1 MTMFPPHKS
10 GGLQG
15 ITITKSVSMSEP
27 AIEVKDPS
35 RIRCLIVPACPNTR
49 SPPNRQP
56 GPLEMATRSIQFP
69 TTSTAAL
76 MKAAPSSC
84 ILSVDPVA
92 APPGLLVPGWF
103 VQAGYAFC
111 GLAFG
116 LCNLIAPGY
125 IQACAHLL
133 CPVWTLALT
142 LHIITVQSEPGRAW
156 GGILTLCLLPFVI
169 LVGSSLFV
177 GFYLLVFAVF
187 ASGMFWRRLQGAHFL
202 LVWLCWAGFFL
213 ACGLG
218 FGTVPVQMHL
228 SVAAFFAI
236 AIGILNSGGTRLV
249 ISVSV

>member
-1 MTMFPPHKS
+1 MC
-10 GGLQG
+10 
-15 ITITKSVSMSEP
+15 EP

-35 RIRCLIVPACPNTR
+35 RIRCLVMPSCPSTR
-49 SPPNRQP
+49 NPPNRQP

-69 TTSTAAL
+69 ANHAAVT
-76 MKAAPSSC
+76 KAAAC
-84 ILSVDPVA
+84 TILSVMPESPTMIGSAGLVA
-92 APPGLLVPGWF
+92 PGWL

-111 GLAFG
+111 GLSFG

-142 LHIITVQSEPGRAW
+142 MHIITVQSEPGRVW

-187 ASGMFWRRLQGAHFL
+187 ASAMFWRRLQGAHFL

-236 AIGILNSGGTRLV
+236 AIGILNAGGTRLL
-249 ISVSV
+249 ISVYV

>member
-1 MTMFPPHKS
+1 
-10 GGLQG
+10 
-15 ITITKSVSMSEP
+15 MSEP

-35 RIRCLIVPACPNTR
+35 RIRCLVMPSCPNTR

-69 TTSTAAL
+69 SHGHVVSLKSPCTILTVAGDHEPAIPPTSLA
-76 MKAAPSSC
+76 
-84 ILSVDPVA
+84 
-92 APPGLLVPGWF
+92 VPGWLA
-103 VQAGYAFC
+103 QAGYAFC

-142 LHIITVQSEPGRAW
+142 LHIISVQSEPGRVWA
-156 GGILTLCLLPFVI
+156 GILTLCLLPFVI
-169 LVGSSLFV
+169 LVGSPLFV
-177 GFYLLVFAVF
+177 GFYLLVFACF
-187 ASGMFWRRLQGAHFL
+187 ASAMFWRRLQGAHFL

-236 AIGILNSGGTRLV
+236 AIGILNSGGTRLL
-249 ISVSV
+249 ISVSPV

>member
-1 MTMFPPHKS
+1 
-10 GGLQG
+10 
-15 ITITKSVSMSEP
+15 MSEP

-35 RIRCLIVPACPNTR
+35 RIRCLVMPSCANAR

-69 TTSTAAL
+69 PSHHTGGMMKTS
-76 MKAAPSSC
+76 SSC
-84 ILSVDPVA
+84 ALILAVA
-92 APPGLLVPGWF
+92 GEHHDQGSTGGLTVPGWL
-103 VQAGYAFC
+103 VQAGYAVC
-111 GLAFG
+111 GLAFA

-142 LHIITVQSEPGRAW
+142 LHIISVQSEPARVWA
-156 GGILTLCLLPFVI
+156 GILTLCLLPFVI

-177 GFYLLVFAVF
+177 GFYLLVFACF
-187 ASGMFWRRLQGAHFL
+187 ASAMFWRRLQGAHFL

-236 AIGILNSGGTRLV
+236 AIGILNGGGTRLL
-249 ISVSV
+249 ISVSPV